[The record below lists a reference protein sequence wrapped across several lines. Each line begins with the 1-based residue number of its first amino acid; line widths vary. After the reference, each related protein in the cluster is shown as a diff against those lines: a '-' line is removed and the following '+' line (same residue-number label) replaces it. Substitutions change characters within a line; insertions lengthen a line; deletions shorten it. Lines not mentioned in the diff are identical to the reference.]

1 MARSERLLDL
11 LQLLRRH
18 RQPVSGR
25 ALAEELGVS
34 LRTLYRDVASL
45 QAMGADIT
53 GEAGLGY
60 VLKPGFHLPPLM
72 FRPDELQA
80 LALGARWVADRA
92 DADLSEAAR
101 NALSRISAVLPP
113 DLKAD
118 LDTSALL
125 LGPAKGF
132 MPDAVDTALLRQAIR
147 GGRKLRLSYRD
158 ASNAASE
165 RVVWPFALAF
175 FEGVRL
181 LLGWCELRAG
191 FRNFRTDRIVSAE
204 LLAERSPKRPP
215 VLLQEWRIAEG
226 IKADCRVG

>member
-1 MARSERLLDL
+1 MARSERLLNL

-18 RQPVSGR
+18 RRPVSGR
-25 ALAEELGVS
+25 VLAQELGVS

-45 QAMGADIT
+45 QAMGAEIE

-92 DADLSEAAR
+92 DADLSDAAR

-118 LDTSALL
+118 LDASALL
-125 LGPAKGF
+125 LGPARGF
-132 MPDAVDTALLRQAIR
+132 VPDAVDTALLRQSIR
-147 GGRKLRLSYRD
+147 SGRKLRLSYRD
-158 ASNAASE
+158 ASDAASE
-165 RVVWPFALAF
+165 RVIWPFALAF

-181 LLGWCELRAG
+181 LLGWCELRDG

-204 LLAERSPKRPP
+204 LMSERSPRRPP
-215 VLLQEWRIAEG
+215 ILLEEWRIAEG
-226 IKADCRVG
+226 IRADCRIG